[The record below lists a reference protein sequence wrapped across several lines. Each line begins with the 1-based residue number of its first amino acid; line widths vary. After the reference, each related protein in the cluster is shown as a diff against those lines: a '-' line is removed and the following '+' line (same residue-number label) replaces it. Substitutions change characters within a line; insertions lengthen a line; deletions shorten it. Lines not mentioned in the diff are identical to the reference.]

1 MIAVGGPRLVGAG
14 HADTMWTAMDDIS
27 EQLAIR
33 DSFRRKLNM
42 RRTPAERMEV
52 MARLQQSMWETFRHS
67 PKGYA
72 HFLRR
77 NFAKRAIDVRGL
89 GDA

>member
-1 MIAVGGPRLVGAG
+1 
-14 HADTMWTAMDDIS
+14 MDDIS
-27 EQLAIR
+27 KQLAIR
-33 DSFRRKLNM
+33 DSFRRKLNL
-42 RRTPAERMEV
+42 RKTPAERMDA
-52 MARLQQSMWETFRHS
+52 MARLQEAMWETFSSS

-89 GDA
+89 RDA